1 MQYDTARSHSL
12 LRGVNCHFLEL
23 LHRSLK
29 GEHFNP
35 FPHGM
40 FWTKVI
46 YDLASSEPYSLSS
59 LNSKNLKKYVNVR
72 KGLGNTLNLINFL

>member
-1 MQYDTARSHSL
+1 MEVIFFYQCRSVNSRARKGYLNHGGINMEGP
-12 LRGVNCHFLEL
+12 RGVNCI
-23 LHRSLK
+23 
-29 GEHFNP
+29 NP

-59 LNSKNLKKYVNVR
+59 LNSKNLKKIR
-72 KGLGNTLNLINFL
+72 KCLKRSW

>member
-1 MQYDTARSHSL
+1 METFFFIADTDLAAILDLDSDL
-12 LRGVNCHFLEL
+12 ALNL
-23 LHRSLK
+23 
-29 GEHFNP
+29 NP

-59 LNSKNLKKYVNVR
+59 LNSKNLKKYVHVR
-72 KGLGNTLNLINFL
+72 KGLGNTF